1 MEAHHNKMEYGS
13 EGEEILIVSLIVS
26 LFWRLLEASIVG
38 HGTGQDRLLKAIRLL
53 RVKHVFLQGAL
64 KPVALLERAVL
75 WPYLFMFYT
84 VFHG

>member
-38 HGTGQDRLLKAIRLL
+38 HAPEG
-53 RVKHVFLQGAL
+53 H
-64 KPVALLERAVL
+64 
-75 WPYLFMFYT
+75 
-84 VFHG
+84 